1 MIRNLNRNHL
11 AIAIILG
18 VAALAFFGAIPQES
32 VAGLGALPFMMG
44 DIGEVKKL
52 MEDQG
57 RAWDEY
63 KSANDALL
71 KAKAEGKAVADLEAK
86 VSRIDDALTKFTEA
100 KKNIEDALLKMQRE
114 NLGGGEKAAGDLAI
128 ECKSFNDMRRANAPS
143 GTAIADIDAEQY
155 KTYTAAF
162 WQLVRK
168 GSLDALGDVERKAL
182 QAGVD
187 SDGGYLLPTPTVG
200 RVTKKV
206 FELSPIRQIA
216 SVQTISTEALE
227 GINDLDEASSGWVA
241 ETGARTETNTPTLGK
256 YRIEAHEQYAAPK
269 ATQKLLDDA
278 AVDVEAW
285 LAAKVADKF
294 SRVEAAA
301 FITGDGIGKPRGF
314 TTYVTA
320 ATGDATRAWG
330 QMEHIATG
338 VNGDFPIAANFP
350 GDKLFDLVGAFKTAY
365 LQNARWCTT
374 REVITKVRKFKEA
387 TTNAYMWQPGL
398 APGQPDKL
406 LGYPI
411 TNAQDMPALAA
422 GSLSMAF
429 GDFTEGYQIVDRI
442 GIRTLRDPYTNKPYV
457 IFYSTKRTG
466 GGVLN
471 FEAVKFIK
479 FS

>member
-52 MEDQG
+52 MDDQG

-227 GINDLDEASSGWVA
+227 GINDLDEASSAGWRRRRAHGDEHADARQVPDR
-241 ETGARTETNTPTLGK
+241 GAR
-256 YRIEAHEQYAAPK
+256 
-269 ATQKLLDDA
+269 
-278 AVDVEAW
+278 AVRRAEGHA
-285 LAAKVADKF
+285 
-294 SRVEAAA
+294 EAARRR
-301 FITGDGIGKPRGF
+301 RG
-314 TTYVTA
+314 
-320 ATGDATRAWG
+320 GR
-330 QMEHIATG
+330 
-338 VNGDFPIAANFP
+338 
-350 GDKLFDLVGAFKTAY
+350 
-365 LQNARWCTT
+365 R
-374 REVITKVRKFKEA
+374 
-387 TTNAYMWQPGL
+387 GL
-398 APGQPDKL
+398 ARRQGGRQV
-406 LGYPI
+406 
-411 TNAQDMPALAA
+411 LARGGRCLHHRRRHRQA
-422 GSLSMAF
+422 ARLH
-429 GDFTEGYQIVDRI
+429 D
-442 GIRTLRDPYTNKPYV
+442 LRDGRHRRRHARLGPRW
-457 IFYSTKRTG
+457 STSPP
-466 GGVLN
+466 
-471 FEAVKFIK
+471 A
-479 FS
+479 